1 MSTLAEGVQSE
12 LLSSTGGVVYDQ
24 VTVAAGGGIIEFV
37 LPEDF
42 HTCLIKIGVQG
53 DYKDPTGGGYAMHIR
68 NVEMFEIFTT
78 EGEALRVQGGNG
90 LDPFWYS
97 HWVQKTLDRSYRVG
111 GDTVDEE
118 LMVMYDIPLSLGTFR
133 WFNQWGEFFG
143 LPMDIADRLR
153 VDFGADAD
161 VGIESRQATVQAF
174 GMRKPKPKAFRTTI
188 PDAYT
193 AAVGQSHWT
202 ELPPDTR
209 LQGVWTFHTTHW
221 NEDTAAI
228 DLGIDEQRLAYGRT
242 SFYKRVKL
250 CTMQQRAGQS
260 YNDDPAL
267 YFDVPPDHYTYWPLD
282 PCEMGA
288 GEPNPGNLIVESV
301 GGIAEAV
308 RVYPIVW
315 RLV

>member
-1 MSTLAEGVQSE
+1 MSILAEGVQSE
-12 LLSSTGGVVYDQ
+12 ILSSTGGVVYDQ
-24 VTVAAGGGIIEFV
+24 VTIAVGGGVIEFV

-53 DYKDPTGGGYAMHIR
+53 DNTTDTATFAEHIY
-68 NVEMFEIFTT
+68 NVTMFEIFTT
-78 EGEALRVQGGNG
+78 EGEALRVEGGNG
-90 LDPFWYS
+90 LDPFYYS
-97 HWVQKTLDRSYRVG
+97 FWAQKTLDQSYRLG
-111 GDTVDEE
+111 STSADEE
-118 LMVMYDIPLSLGTFR
+118 KMIVYDIPLSLGTWR
-133 WFNQWGEFFG
+133 WWNQWSEFYG

-153 VDFGADAD
+153 VNFGSDTETGMD
-161 VGIESRQATVQAF
+161 SRQATVQAF

-188 PDAYT
+188 PDSYT

-209 LQGVWTFHTTHW
+209 LEGVWTFHTTTW
-221 NEDTAAI
+221 NCDTANV
-228 DLGIDEQRLAYGRT
+228 DLTIDEQRLAYGRT

-250 CTMQQRAGQS
+250 CTLQERVGQAFTTQPS
-260 YNDDPAL
+260 AEGDEPQDY
-267 YFDVPPDHYTYWPLD
+267 YTYWPLD
-282 PCEMGA
+282 PCNMGA

-301 GGIAEAV
+301 GGVAEAT